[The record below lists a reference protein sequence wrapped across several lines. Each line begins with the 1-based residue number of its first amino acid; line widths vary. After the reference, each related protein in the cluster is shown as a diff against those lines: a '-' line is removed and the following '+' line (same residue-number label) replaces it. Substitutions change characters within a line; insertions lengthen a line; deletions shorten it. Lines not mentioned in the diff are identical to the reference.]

1 MSKLINAYRKK
12 PSPTNRQ
19 RLQNYLDKHTMAL
32 CLASPDEI
40 AFLKTH
46 EFRI

>member
-1 MSKLINAYRKK
+1 MSKLINTYRKA
-12 PSPTNRQ
+12 PTPTNRQ
-19 RLQNYLDKHTMAL
+19 RLQTYLRKHTMAL

-46 EFRI
+46 DFI